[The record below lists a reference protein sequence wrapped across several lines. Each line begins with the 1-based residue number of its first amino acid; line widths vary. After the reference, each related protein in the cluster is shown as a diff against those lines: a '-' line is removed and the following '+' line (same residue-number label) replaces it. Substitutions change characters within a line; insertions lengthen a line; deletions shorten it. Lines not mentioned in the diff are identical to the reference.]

1 MQPLVLIGGGG
12 HAAACI
18 DVILATGQFS
28 ILGILDAKEK
38 VGHDVMGIPIIGT
51 DEDITTY
58 ANSASFLITFGQ
70 FLDMRSLFYQKYSSV
85 SFATVISPFAY
96 VSKTAFIGKGSIVMH
111 HAVVNAK
118 AVVQNN
124 VIVNT
129 MALVEHDTVVENHV
143 HLATKSVCNGHVHVG
158 EGSLI
163 GSGAVVLPS
172 CSITKN
178 TVIAAGAVVNRSI
191 EVSGTYAGCPAEK
204 IK

>member
-28 ILGILDAKEK
+28 ILGILDSKEK

-143 HLATKSVCNGHVHVG
+143 HLATKSVCNGHVHIG
-158 EGSLI
+158 ERCLI